1 MIQIKKVI
9 HPTDFSD
16 NSKEAL
22 QYAIAI
28 CEWHKAELLLLH
40 VSEVLE
46 FAPPEYYMDKDEAS
60 RQLKERIN
68 AAKNELERIAGEHR
82 KAGLHVTT
90 LVVTG
95 KPSVEIIRTAK
106 EQNADML
113 VLGTHGRTG
122 LAHILIGSTAEK
134 VVRKAPCPVLTIRP
148 SKHKYVEP

>member
-1 MIQIKKVI
+1 MIQIKKVV

-28 CEWHKAELLLLH
+28 CEWHKAELILLH
-40 VSEVLE
+40 VCEVLE

-60 RQLKERIN
+60 RQLQERVD

-82 KAGLHVTT
+82 KDGLHVTA
-90 LVVTG
+90 LVATG
-95 KPSVEIIRTAK
+95 KPFVEIIRTAK
-106 EQNADML
+106 EQNADMI